1 MSDWREF
8 EISNFEGIATS
19 NRTPRKTQCQE
30 CKNFDL
36 RNVLG
41 DLQLREGFF
50 QKSDIPLA
58 PDYRSKLSNIT
69 FLGFENLYISETTA
83 KQDIIIWV
91 AKGTLAGET
100 SSGDYPAPSNKNIV
114 LLFSSH
120 QFDGTNWVT
129 KNWDGST
136 TGKYWLNHT
145 IVTKISNGGVA
156 NNAITLDCSS
166 TGLVNQLNGW
176 TVVNI
181 SKNPYQVHQV
191 IYSDANGSRLRV
203 NITAYTHDWASGD
216 ELVFMRHYI
225 PYEYL
230 TGMYN
235 STSNQLSTH
244 KVLDDV
250 VIALGGEKNKIG
262 LLIGYKKNYLKL
274 AEIRH
279 NDSIVFNAY
288 YSSYST
294 LNNIICEPY
303 IPIDYHNYGLDIFA
317 TLGTSG
323 DELSAGKYF
332 FRLTGLIDGYNEIL
346 LTEKS
351 ILLDNTYDL
360 NVLPKIKMGVLN
372 KRITSLRLYCATTAN
387 ADDTIPTNPYFFV
400 QEYELKTS
408 DQYVADKWLINDR
421 GELTLPTPDMLTEK
435 YTIGNAASRSET
447 NSTSGFFES
456 MGAGTI
462 SVAGA
467 GQDDSTPA
475 ADGFY
480 WIKLQNTT
488 GLPFYFNLMTAKV
501 GLFKAGKIYNVS
513 FYAKGDPITAGHT
526 LTLDVDAPG
535 SFPQTFSFTLSTE
548 WQQFSFQVKP
558 TMDSNVLL
566 FDPHDTANYGTLANN
581 AHIGIDGLSIMENLE
596 GTANLTSISNNEMVD
611 MLGYNATFDMIKSW
625 DDAIVTR
632 GRTFLVNPYIEKRYV
647 NKIVSSHISG
657 AGAYMYHIISAE
669 RYIDLENFDGN
680 DLIGLEIL
688 PNMNFMAFRSNSNQQ
703 VDPETGATREI
714 IYGNGVVARKSIV
727 NFGDKIVWCGI
738 NDIMATDGLN
748 TVSLTD
754 GTIRED
760 YRALTNKTGIVA
772 VREERDNAYRFF
784 TGDTTNRTE
793 YILTKRGWIKRVN
806 SGDIYPIHYAISR
819 DSYVCFMDLTG
830 MIYVD
835 SGAITDTKFIPGEGI
850 PGIILYP
857 MAGTWQS
864 IDFDIDL
871 LGENLTETD
880 FFTLRSMW
888 LDYTGTY
895 SEGTFTINI
904 YIDGVSLPA
913 ITLYSKNQREKLV
926 IPIPLAN
933 RKPARRFSIKITVGG
948 AYLPGS
954 AITIHSVGVLWKP
967 IRSGRFN

>member
-41 DLQLREGFF
+41 DLQLREGFS

-69 FLGFENLYISETTA
+69 FLGFENLYVPDGGGKEIT
-83 KQDIIIWV
+83 IWI
-91 AKGTLAGET
+91 AKGTLAGENENNQDPV
-100 SSGDYPAPSNKNIV
+100 GIRNIL

-120 QFDGTNWVT
+120 QFNGTSWVQT
-129 KNWDGST
+129 NWDGST
-136 TGKYWLNHT
+136 TGMYWLNHT
-145 IVTKISNGGVA
+145 IVTRAHTFGSEPNQ
-156 NNAITLDCSS
+156 NQITLDCDSS
-166 TGLVNQLNGW
+166 GLVGKLNNW
-176 TVVNI
+176 TMINI
-181 SKNPYQVHQV
+181 SKTPYQVLKV
-191 IYSDANGSRLRV
+191 IYSADNGSGKLLV
-203 NITAYTHDWASGD
+203 HSSAKYHNWAAND
-216 ELVFMRHYI
+216 EIVLMRNYI
-225 PYEYL
+225 PYDEL
-230 TGMYN
+230 LGMYN
-235 STSNQLSTH
+235 TTADQVSIYKIN
-244 KVLDDV
+244 DD
-250 VIALGGEKNKIG
+250 LRIG
-262 LLIGYKKNYLKL
+262 LGSGPNKLGLSIGYRKNYL
-274 AEIRH
+274 R
-279 NDSIVFNAY
+279 
-288 YSSYST
+288 
-294 LNNIICEPY
+294 LNNIDFPATSG
-303 IPIDYHNYGLDIFA
+303 NYTSYLEAFSTTNNIVVDVYNGTQQDVRLDIDVVSTNGSIAPPANYYYFKVIGVLDNYQRVYLNEA
-317 TLGTSG
+317 KVTWSTGNMNLQINVEIKLGQENHRLTNI
-323 DELSAGKYF
+323 EIYF
-332 FRLTGLIDGYNEIL
+332 SSDDKLYYYVKNIQIKDTNYFTKDFRLNTNGYL
-346 LTEKS
+346 
-351 ILLDNTYDL
+351 
-360 NVLPKIKMGVLN
+360 VPV
-372 KRITSLRLYCATTAN
+372 TSLTTIMTGSDATRPA
-387 ADDTIPTNPYFFV
+387 PYD
-400 QEYELKTS
+400 E
-408 DQYVADKWLINDR
+408 
-421 GELTLPTPDMLTEK
+421 
-435 YTIGNAASRSET
+435 
-447 NSTSGFFES
+447 STV
-456 MGAGTI
+456 GTWE
-462 SVAGA
+462 
-467 GQDDSTPA
+467 A
-475 ADGFY
+475 ADGDDLVTIAAVTATPTPQDGTYSLKITHSHSSAWNVGAFY
-480 WIKLQNTT
+480 PVSLKQAQNYSFD
-488 GLPFYFNLMTAKV
+488 FYVYMSA
-501 GLFKAGKIYNVS
+501 A
-513 FYAKGDPITAGHT
+513 
-526 LTLDVDAPG
+526 
-535 SFPQTFSFTLSTE
+535 QRLSVNFVYSDGYE
-548 WQQFSFQVKP
+548 
-558 TMDSNVLL
+558 
-566 FDPHDTANYGTLANN
+566 NN
-581 AHIGIDGLSIMENLE
+581 AFYIDGSVIGSGSWYHVEKTIKTP
-596 GTANLTSISNNEMVD
+596 GTPSKTTNIIGFTVRSKFANTEFMALDNFQLMIQSTTFNFSQYDIDNANDEMYD
-611 MLGYNATFDMIKSW
+611 KIGFDITQPMVRSW
-625 DDAIVTR
+625 DDAVVTR
-632 GRTFLVNPYIEKRYV
+632 GRTFLVNPYIDIKYT
-647 NKIVSSHISG
+647 NKIFSSFISG
-657 AGAYMYHIISAE
+657 AGSYQYDAITLE

-680 DLIGLEIL
+680 DLIGLEVL
-688 PNMNFMAFRSNSNQQ
+688 PNMNFLAFRKNSIQQ
-703 VDPETGATREI
+703 VDPDTGATREI

-850 PGIILYP
+850 PGIIIYP

-913 ITLYSKNQREKLV
+913 ITLDSKNQREKLV